1 MLSFNEFLWHESIHA
16 NSWNCCDLTNFS
28 DKKIR
33 EKFREITIVQPHWH
47 LCCDLTNFLAEKNS
61 RKTRKTREIPKGL
74 ALLSYKIMPIFLISW
89 HAVKIHVLKL
99 NPQFPVRFP
108 CTPLLVPSRRIRTN
122 FLAAWMACRDRSSLK
137 RVRLKQ
143 QNRETGSREASWE
156 SRQWRP
162 GVPSLL
168 PRLLVDSRGQA
179 ARQSNTSDKER

>member
-1 MLSFNEFLWHESIHA
+1 MTWKYSRKFVKLLWFDE
-16 NSWNCCDLTNFS
+16 LTGF

-33 EKFREITIVQPHWH
+33 EKNREITTIQPHLYLKVEIWRI
-47 LCCDLTNFLAEKNS
+47 FLPRNNS
-61 RKTRKTREIPKGL
+61 RKIREIPKGL

-108 CTPLLVPSRRIRTN
+108 CTPLNVPSRIRTN